1 MKLFTLTLALSSAL
15 LFSCNAQEGNPTFTR
30 TDNGLEYQF
39 ISRGSSDQEAK
50 AGDFAELHLKFYM
63 GDSLIIN
70 TAELSQT
77 QPVVQPLSDPGPRGD
92 LMEGLLMMKAGD
104 SAIFRLSLDTMAV
117 SMGQPLPPFAK
128 PGDFA
133 IWEVSMVNVYTKEQM
148 EQRNQEK
155 EEAQKKIDEEVIAS
169 HLKANKIKKAQR
181 TSSGLYYVIHEAGTG
196 EQPQSGQKVTVNYTG
211 TNLEGDKFDSNT
223 DPAFNHVE
231 PFTFT
236 LGKGQVIKGWDEGVA
251 QLSKGSKATLYIPSH
266 LAYGERGA
274 GAAIPANAVLI
285 FDIELLSF
293 E

>member
-1 MKLFTLTLALSSAL
+1 MKFFTLSLALSSC
-15 LFSCNAQEGNPTFTR
+15 LFYSCKAQDQETFTR
-30 TDNGLEYQF
+30 SEKGLEYKF
-39 ISRGSSDQEAK
+39 VSRGGSDQEAK

-70 TAELSQT
+70 TAELNEA
-77 QPVVQPLSDPGPRGD
+77 QPVIQPLSEPGPRGD

-104 SAIFRLSLDTMAV
+104 SAVFRLSLDSMAA

-128 PGDFA
+128 AGDFA
-133 IWEVSMVNVYTKEQM
+133 SWEVRMVNVYTKEQM
-148 EQRNQEK
+148 EKRNLEK
-155 EEAQKKIDEEVIAS
+155 EEKQKKIDADAIAAY
-169 HLKANKIKKAQR
+169 LKANKIKNAQR
-181 TSSGLYYVIHEAGTG
+181 TASGLHYVVHEAGTG
-196 EQPQSGQKVTVNYTG
+196 EKPQSGQKVTVNYTG

-274 GAAIPANAVLI
+274 GAAIPPNAVLI